1 MDKETQIIRAA
12 LKLLIEHGTQA
23 TPMSAIARAAH
34 TGMGTIYHYFATKEA
49 LINAIYV
56 FVKQEQL
63 RAVAAPPV
71 EASVKRRFDH
81 YYLGL
86 ITYLIAQPDYFRF
99 MNQYDSSPI
108 LTAETH
114 AEGFRVFG
122 PVVELL
128 TAGQEQG
135 IVKDVDLNQLLAF
148 LYSGILGFVRW
159 SVQGEKPTSQ
169 AVLQNQLRLAWDAI
183 KQ

>member
-1 MDKETQIIRAA
+1 MQAA
-12 LKLLIEHGTQA
+12 LKLLVEHGTQA

-34 TGMGTIYHYFATKEA
+34 TGMGTIYHYFTTKEA

-63 RAVAAPPV
+63 RAVAAPPAK
-71 EASVKRRFDH
+71 ASVKRRFDH

-86 ITYLIAQPDYFRF
+86 ITYLITQPDYFRF
-99 MNQYDSSPI
+99 MNQYHNSPI

-114 AEGFRVFG
+114 AEGFRAFE

-135 IVKDVDLNQLLAF
+135 IVKDMDLHQLLEF
-148 LYSGILGFVRW
+148 LYSSIMGFVRW
-159 SVQGEKPTSQ
+159 IVLGDRILSQ
-169 AVLQNQLRLAWDAI
+169 NLLNDQLRLVWDAI